1 MKTFELGD
9 HVEIQTHDG
18 AFFSGILMEVDDER
32 GYLLINGCGFAL
44 GTIKAMDHV

>member
-18 AFFSGILMEVDDER
+18 AFFSGILMEYTPE
-32 GYLLINGCGFAL
+32 YLILNGCGFAL